1 MKILVCEGEKRWI
14 ILRAGM
20 QVFPIYQMMRYLTS
34 RLLREFNTTD
44 PSDFETLGR
53 LAGKIVSGAQEN
65 VSIMPPF
72 YCDYGFHIQV
82 GKGFFANYNCT
93 ILDVGKVTIGENVL
107 LAPNVSIYTAGHP
120 VHPAARQSGYE
131 YGIPVTIGN
140 NVWIGGNVVITPGV
154 HIGDNVVIGA
164 GSVVT
169 KDIPANVVAAG
180 NPCRVIRRITDA
192 DKKYYYKDREFD
204 PESWAKVEAVEI
216 GE

>member
-1 MKILVCEGEKRWI
+1 MDNITR
-14 ILRAGM
+14 RDAGLPYISDDA
-20 QVFPIYQMMRYLTS
+20 VFDQQKVTR

-53 LAGKIVSGAQEN
+53 LALSRVSGAQEN

>member
-1 MKILVCEGEKRWI
+1 MDNITRRDAGLPYISDDAVFDQQKITR
-14 ILRAGM
+14 
-20 QVFPIYQMMRYLTS
+20 

-53 LAGKIVSGAQEN
+53 LAGRIVSSPEEK

-72 YCDYGFHIQV
+72 YCDYGFHIHV
-82 GKGFFANYNCT
+82 GRGFFANYNCT
-93 ILDVGKVTIGENVL
+93 ILDVAKVTIGENVL
-107 LAPNVSIYTAGHP
+107 FAPNVSIYTAGHP
-120 VHPAARQSGYE
+120 VHPVSRQSGYE
-131 YGIPVTIGN
+131 YGIPVTIGD
-140 NVWIGGNVVITPGV
+140 NVWVGGNVVITPGV
-154 HIGDNVVIGA
+154 TIGDNVVIGA

-180 NPCRVIRRITDA
+180 NPCRVIRSITEA

-204 PESWAKVEAVEI
+204 PESWAEIEAMDN

>member
-1 MKILVCEGEKRWI
+1 MDNITR
-14 ILRAGM
+14 RDAGLPYISDDA
-20 QVFPIYQMMRYLTS
+20 VFDQQKVTR

-140 NVWIGGNVVITPGV
+140 NVWIGGNVV
-154 HIGDNVVIGA
+154 
-164 GSVVT
+164 T

>member
-1 MKILVCEGEKRWI
+1 MDNITR
-14 ILRAGM
+14 RDAGLPYISDDA
-20 QVFPIYQMMRYLTS
+20 VFDQQKVTR

-72 YCDYGFHIQV
+72 YCDYGFHIHV

-164 GSVVT
+164 GSGVT
-169 KDIPANVVAAG
+169 KDNPANGVAAG
-180 NPCRVIRRITDA
+180 NPCRGIRRITDA